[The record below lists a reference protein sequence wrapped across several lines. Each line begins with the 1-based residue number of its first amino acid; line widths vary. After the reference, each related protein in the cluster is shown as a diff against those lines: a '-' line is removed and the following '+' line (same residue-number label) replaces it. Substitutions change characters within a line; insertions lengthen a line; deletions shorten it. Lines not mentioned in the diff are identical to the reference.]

1 MGGLLADPTSAICM
15 TDSVIFQLVR
25 AALKDQPIN
34 LPNINDSRAPS
45 RRDPCAHGGHVMDR
59 KIHPVNTHTSLK
71 LMGNSI
77 FAHFPKKPESRTG
90 EPPFPCRITLSGHPD
105 LPFTK
110 SIVGHY
116 YHSPDQ
122 SLPTNPLC
130 LNHL

>member
-1 MGGLLADPTSAICM
+1 VGGLLADPTSAICM

-71 LMGNSI
+71 LMGNSL
-77 FAHFPKKPESRTG
+77 FCPFSEKTG
-90 EPPFPCRITLSGHPD
+90 IPDGGAPLSLSD
-105 LPFTK
+105 NTK
-110 SIVGHY
+110 W
-116 YHSPDQ
+116 SP
-122 SLPTNPLC
+122 
-130 LNHL
+130 